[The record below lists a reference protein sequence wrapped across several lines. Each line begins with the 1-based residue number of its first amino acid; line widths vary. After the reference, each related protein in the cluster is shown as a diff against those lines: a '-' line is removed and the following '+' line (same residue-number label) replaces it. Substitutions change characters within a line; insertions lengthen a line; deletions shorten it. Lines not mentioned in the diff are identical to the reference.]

1 MEGISTHLDIH
12 DVKCSDSSS
21 HNSLRPVRLRTTPYY
36 LKDYATVATKGPH
49 PHFPSEPKTLREALK
64 DPCWIAA
71 MEEELAALNTND
83 TWDLVPRPLSI
94 NIVGS
99 KWIYPIKTKEDGTI
113 DPSRLVWLQGDSLK
127 FLELIMMKPSVQ

>member
-1 MEGISTHLDIH
+1 
-12 DVKCSDSSS
+12 
-21 HNSLRPVRLRTTPYY
+21 
-36 LKDYATVATKGPH
+36 
-49 PHFPSEPKTLREALK
+49 
-64 DPCWIAA
+64 

-83 TWDLVPRPLSI
+83 TWDLVPRSLSI